1 MNGKKITY
9 YTIQRCSFVE
19 EVRGHDYF
27 TMLAQIS
34 LFPAYAYVIESILVS
49 FHNLQ
54 FFNCH

>member
-1 MNGKKITY
+1 MNDKKITY

-34 LFPAYAYVIESILVS
+34 LFPAYAYVIESILSVFS
-49 FHNLQ
+49 
-54 FFNCH
+54 